1 MNIKLRESQLY
12 IERVKRILS
21 NLEDHLQEEM
31 EEQVMDWEDI
41 QILLEENKIDEIYEL
56 SRKLSDLV
64 DDLEERVL

>member
-1 MNIKLRESQLY
+1 MNTKLRESRLS

-41 QILLEENKIDEIYEL
+41 QIL
-56 SRKLSDLV
+56 SRG
-64 DDLEERVL
+64 E